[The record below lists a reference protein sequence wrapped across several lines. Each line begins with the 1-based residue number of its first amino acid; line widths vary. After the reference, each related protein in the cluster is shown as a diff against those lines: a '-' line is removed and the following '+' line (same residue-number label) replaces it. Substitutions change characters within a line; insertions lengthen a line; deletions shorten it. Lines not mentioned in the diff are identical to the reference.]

1 LEVELQKRR
10 LIGQKIVKPFI
21 QKKQLL
27 ANKGKA
33 KIEAQPQCKHD
44 IRCFKCQGL
53 VHYASECPNKRVMVV
68 KDDRFIEFASKKSNY
83 DDMPP
88 IEDINDLEF
97 VKEALVVKRSLS
109 VQVK

>member
-1 LEVELQKRR
+1 
-10 LIGQKIVKPFI
+10 
-21 QKKQLL
+21 L